1 MMHDVG
7 QRERTYAGRRWLLV
21 AAGALALAAG
31 SLAAG
36 EARPAVA
43 QDSVLDEIKQRGTL
57 RVAGVVYR
65 PLIMRRPSGEYYG
78 ADVEFMGELAKE
90 LGVGLEFVNAGW
102 DTAVAGITT
111 GKWDMV
117 PAICVTPERE
127 EVVDFSVPYM
137 TIGGVV
143 TVLRENDKINSVED
157 ADRPEVL
164 FANVAGGWSEQ
175 IAREAFPNA
184 THKEFGGASDDQ
196 LAVEVLS
203 GRADAAIFDTPV
215 TIALIV
221 DQYGDRF
228 KFFPSATEPLEVLP
242 CPVAYAHKKGDEA
255 FGQALNDFI
264 TSRKE
269 SGALQAMFDKYMTAD
284 FIRE

>member
-1 MMHDVG
+1 MMRDGG
-7 QRERTYAGRRWLLV
+7 QQGDRRSRFLAAGGVIAL
-21 AAGALALAAG
+21 AIGALAGASSPAA
-31 SLAAG
+31 
-36 EARPAVA
+36 A
-43 QDSVLDEIKQRGTL
+43 QDSVLDEIKARGSL

-78 ADVEFMGELAKE
+78 ADVEFMGELAHE
-90 LGVGLEFVNAGW
+90 LGVELEFVNAGW
-102 DTAVAGITT
+102 DTAVAGVTT

-117 PAICVTPERE
+117 PAICATPKRD
-127 EVVDFSVPYM
+127 EVIDFSEPYM

-143 TVLRENDKINSVED
+143 TVLQENDKINSVED

-175 IAREAFPNA
+175 IAKEGFPNA
-184 THKEFGGASDDQ
+184 THKEFGGATDDQ

-221 DQYGDRF
+221 EKYGDKF
-228 KFFPSATEPLEVLP
+228 KFFPSATQPLDVLP
-242 CPVAYAHKKGDEA
+242 CPVAYGYKEDDQK

-264 TSRKE
+264 TARRE
-269 SGALQAMFDKYMTAD
+269 SGSLQEMFDKYMTAEY
-284 FIRE
+284 IQE

>member
-1 MMHDVG
+1 MLAVG
-7 QRERTYAGRRWLLV
+7 AMVGASGP
-21 AAGALALAAG
+21 AA
-31 SLAAG
+31 
-36 EARPAVA
+36 A
-43 QDSVLDEIKQRGTL
+43 QDSVLDEIKARGTL

-90 LGVGLEFVNAGW
+90 LGVELEFVNAGW

-117 PAICVTPERE
+117 PAICATPKRD
-127 EVVDFSVPYM
+127 EVVDFSEPYM

-143 TVLRENDKINSVED
+143 TTLKENDKINSVED
-157 ADRPEVL
+157 TDRPEVL
-164 FANVAGGWSEQ
+164 IASVAGGWGEQ
-175 IAREAFPNA
+175 IAKAAFPNA
-184 THKEFGGASDDQ
+184 THKEFGGATDDQ

-203 GRADAAIFDTPV
+203 GRADATIFDTPV

-221 DQYGDRF
+221 DKYGDKF

-242 CPVAYAHKKGDEA
+242 CAVAYGYKEDDEK

-264 TSRKE
+264 TTRKE
-269 SGALQAMFDKYMTAD
+269 SGALQEMFDKYMTAEY
-284 FIRE
+284 IEE

>member
-1 MMHDVG
+1 MTRDVG
-7 QRERTYAGRRWLLV
+7 QQSGACRGRLWLLAAGAAAL
-21 AAGALALAAG
+21 AAGALAAG
-31 SLAAG
+31 G
-36 EARPAVA
+36 ARPAA
-43 QDSVLDEIKQRGTL
+43 AEDGVLEEIKQRGTL

-78 ADVEFMGELAKE
+78 ADVEFMGELADE
-90 LGVGLEFVNAGW
+90 LGVELEFVNAGW

-117 PAICVTPERE
+117 PAMCVTPKRE

-143 TVLRENDKINSVED
+143 TVLSENDKISSVED
-157 ADRPEVL
+157 ANRPEVL

-184 THKEFGGASDDQ
+184 THKEFGGATDDQ

-221 DQYGDRF
+221 EQYGDRF
-228 KFFPSATEPLEVLP
+228 KFFPSATEPLDVLP
-242 CPVAYAHKKGDEA
+242 CPVAYAYEKGDDA

-264 TSRKE
+264 SARKE
-269 SGALQAMFDKYMTAD
+269 SGALQAMFEKYMTAEY
-284 FIRE
+284 IQE